1 MFCGDQQVEHRDHK
15 EGKEGAD
22 RHAGDEHH
30 ADAITGRRSRPH
42 GEHQGEMAEDGGG

>member
-30 ADAITGRRSRPH
+30 TDAITCRSPRP
-42 GEHQGEMAEDGGG
+42 